1 MRAARPKSPGRLQE
15 VLSDQ
20 HPSEMIM
27 ALYGVQNSAYNP
39 LHFFSS
45 NRHMKLP
52 AAAIITAAGFG
63 TRMKLD
69 HPKQFHLLAG
79 IPILVHTVRAF
90 ADNEHIDSIAVVVP
104 VDWIDQ
110 TKLLFKHYQINDKNL
125 AIVAGGRRRQ
135 DSVQAGLN
143 ALAEDTAIVLVHD
156 GARPLVS
163 REIIDR
169 CYHGAL
175 QNGAAIAAVPVKD
188 TLKRADNCAKVTA
201 TIDRTSLWQAQTPQ
215 AVRKNLLEKAYK
227 CNGDADVTDES
238 SLLEKAAIP
247 VTLVAGAETN
257 IKITHPEDLLLAEK
271 IIHQHAQPRIRIGH
285 GYDAHRFAQN
295 RNLVLGGVTVPHSHG
310 LAGHSDADVLTHAL
324 CDALLGALG
333 LGDIGRHFP
342 DSDEK
347 FSGIYSITLLEH
359 VIALASQQGY
369 GISNA
374 DITVICQSPRLAP
387 YLEEMRNLLGHACKV
402 DPYSLNIK
410 ATTTEKMG
418 FTGRKEGI
426 SCHAVVLLQSNPNEA
441 VK

>member
-1 MRAARPKSPGRLQE
+1 
-15 VLSDQ
+15 
-20 HPSEMIM
+20 
-27 ALYGVQNSAYNP
+27 
-39 LHFFSS
+39 
-45 NRHMKLP
+45 
-52 AAAIITAAGFG
+52 
-63 TRMKLD
+63 MKLD
-69 HPKQFHLLAG
+69 HPKQYHLLAG

-90 ADNEHIDSIAVVVP
+90 IDNNHINRIVVVVP
-104 VDWIDQ
+104 ADWVEQ
-110 TKLLFKHYQINDKNL
+110 TKALFKHYQILNTNL
-125 AIVAGGRRRQ
+125 VIVAGGRRRQ

-143 ALAEDTAIVLVHD
+143 ALSEDTTIVLVHD

-169 CYHGAL
+169 CYLAAQ

-188 TLKRADNCAKVTA
+188 TLKRADNGGKVTA

-215 AVRKNLLEKAYK
+215 AIRKDLLEKAFKY
-227 CNGDADVTDES
+227 NGDADVTDES
-238 SLLEKAAIP
+238 SLLENAAIP
-247 VTLVAGAETN
+247 VTLVAGAESN

-271 IIHQHAQPRIRIGH
+271 IIQQHAQPRIRIGH
-285 GYDAHRFAQN
+285 GYDAHRFADN
-295 RNLVLGGVTVPHSHG
+295 RKLVLGGVTVPHSHG

-359 VIALASQQGY
+359 VIALAFKQGY

-374 DITVICQSPRLAP
+374 DITLVCQSPRLAP
-387 YLEEMRNLLGHACKV
+387 YLDEMRNLLAHTCKV
-402 DPYSLNIK
+402 DPDALNIK

-441 VK
+441 TK